1 MVYKRPMGA
10 KKTQT
15 QPKAEYSY
23 AHVETAL
30 AATFGVDVTGKVG
43 WLRGRIQHLRRL
55 GLQPKGPGKGATI
68 RYSLDDVDR
77 WLAALE
83 LEHFRI
89 HPTAA
94 VAAVKNNWNG
104 PGMLRDLVAE
114 ARASREPKNDVLIT
128 VDFGPLSTAP
138 IISHTTLKAIGAF
151 GAWLAGPGPCDTTGR
166 RDRWSRRAR
175 VSPLKSLYPSKRL
188 LAGRH
193 CRQAGPGWP
202 AGSRPRIPLFFEHQE
217 RTCTP
222 AGRPR
227 RSPVRGCASS
237 ANTGIDARC
246 GGPEVCDAR
255 GGPEHGGRD

>member
-1 MVYKRPMGA
+1 MGA

-68 RYSLDDVDR
+68 RYSLDGVDR
-77 WLAALE
+77 WLVALE

-89 HPTAA
+89 DPTAA

-138 IISHTTLKAIGAF
+138 VIGHTTLKAIGAF
-151 GAWLAGPGPCDTTGR
+151 GASLAGPRPPIFGAACRASIFNLSARVRALDLALAAPPPPRLPGGVAGFILKAG
-166 RDRWSRRAR
+166 RRAR
-175 VSPLKSLYPSKRL
+175 
-188 LAGRH
+188 GE
-193 CRQAGPGWP
+193 Q
-202 AGSRPRIPLFFEHQE
+202 
-217 RTCTP
+217 
-222 AGRPR
+222 
-227 RSPVRGCASS
+227 
-237 ANTGIDARC
+237 
-246 GGPEVCDAR
+246 
-255 GGPEHGGRD
+255 

>member
-151 GAWLAGPGPCDTTGR
+151 GAWLAGPGPPSFGVACRASLFNLSARVRALDLALAAPPPPPLPGGVAGFILK
-166 RDRWSRRAR
+166 SGRRAR
-175 VSPLKSLYPSKRL
+175 
-188 LAGRH
+188 G
-193 CRQAGPGWP
+193 
-202 AGSRPRIPLFFEHQE
+202 E
-217 RTCTP
+217 R
-222 AGRPR
+222 
-227 RSPVRGCASS
+227 
-237 ANTGIDARC
+237 
-246 GGPEVCDAR
+246 
-255 GGPEHGGRD
+255 